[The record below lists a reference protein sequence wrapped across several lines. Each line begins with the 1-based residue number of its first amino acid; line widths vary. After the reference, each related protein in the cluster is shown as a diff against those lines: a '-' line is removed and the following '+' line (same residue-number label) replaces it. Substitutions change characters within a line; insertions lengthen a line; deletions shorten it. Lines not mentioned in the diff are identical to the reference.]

1 MSRRL
6 PCPQPGPVRRRRS
19 FISSLW
25 SSASAPLA
33 WWVTSVPAPRCTP
46 RARLTTV
53 GVRGRETWWGQ
64 RMCLDF
70 VPGSWEVASKS
81 LESPSDRRSFV
92 TPAGLCQ
99 RGGLTEDPV
108 SRVPLGQERPT
119 GSESLGVVTSRG
131 RRLRSVH
138 SEGFS
143 RQCLRIDRSSRALTG
158 SRFSQ
163 PRPWDETPE
172 PLWMHL
178 PWAVATWRCSRLHGE
193 RARGLRGQGPSPH
206 RPARLPSWPVLTG
219 ILCDKT

>member
-1 MSRRL
+1 M
-6 PCPQPGPVRRRRS
+6 
-19 FISSLW
+19 
-25 SSASAPLA
+25 
-33 WWVTSVPAPRCTP
+33 
-46 RARLTTV
+46 
-53 GVRGRETWWGQ
+53 
-64 RMCLDF
+64 
-70 VPGSWEVASKS
+70 
-81 LESPSDRRSFV
+81 

-178 PWAVATWRCSRLHGE
+178 PWAVATWRCSNCTGRGHGGSVG
-193 RARGLRGQGPSPH
+193 RAPPHTAPRVSPLG
-206 RPARLPSWPVLTG
+206 RS
-219 ILCDKT
+219 